1 MTALKKEYDIV
12 ESLLDDETKT
22 LVNGSEKK
30 LENHITKTIEKFK
43 EMKIPDYLV
52 NRPKNL
58 VQKMMEAKDQSDDME
73 PNVFVIEETI
83 RQKYVDKFK
92 ELK

>member
-1 MTALKKEYDIV
+1 
-12 ESLLDDETKT
+12 
-22 LVNGSEKK
+22 
-30 LENHITKTIEKFK
+30 
-43 EMKIPDYLV
+43 MKIPDYLV